1 MQDKEK
7 RKKKLTHSVYLI
19 YAIMS
24 IVYMLEKVLS
34 YLSFIVESCSSNLLL
49 IHGQIVSKE
58 NSTRLEHIS
67 TLLDLSFI
75 KDFKILLY
83 MIDIIVKILGL

>member
-1 MQDKEK
+1 MQDQKK

-19 YAIMS
+19 YAIIS
-24 IVYMLEKVLS
+24 IVYMLKKVLS
-34 YLSFIVESCSSNLLL
+34 YLSFIVESCFSNLLL
-49 IHGQIVSKE
+49 IHRQIVSKE
-58 NSTRLEHIS
+58 NSTGLEYIS
-67 TLLDLSFI
+67 ILLDLSFI

>member
-19 YAIMS
+19 YAIIS
-24 IVYMLEKVLS
+24 IVYMLGKVLS

-83 MIDIIVKILGL
+83 IIDIMVKILGL

>member
-83 MIDIIVKILGL
+83 IIDIMVKILGL